1 MFGLGSSV
9 DYAMKVANYLDI
21 PLSEHTEYYFE
32 DREPYVRSNINV
44 RGCDV
49 YVIQS
54 LYSDDKESIG
64 DKLIKLLIFIGSLK
78 DASARNVNLI
88 VPYLGLQRQDR
99 KCESRAPITTKYLA
113 QLIESVGCSRIMT
126 MDVHNLSSFQGS
138 FRISTD
144 NLEAKNLLAR
154 YVADHV
160 EDAKNLVI
168 LSPDNGGMSRARR
181 FRNTLNDLLKAEI
194 GFACLDKIRAGQ
206 EVESQCIVGD
216 VKNKQVIVLDD
227 MISSG
232 GSVRECARLVKAQK
246 GEVWAACATH
256 GLFVGKAEENLE
268 GVRRIII
275 ADTIWA
281 GWRLTDE
288 LKKKIHVIPTV
299 EMFGK
304 AIRRTF
310 EDGGSISDLLK

>member
-1 MFGLGSSV
+1 MFGLGSSAE
-9 DYAMKVANYLDI
+9 YAKKIANYLDI

-54 LYSDDKESIG
+54 LYSDDKESVG
-64 DKLIKLLIFIGSLK
+64 DKLTKLLIFIGSLK
-78 DASARNVNLI
+78 DASARNINLI
-88 VPYLGLQRQDR
+88 VPYLALQRQDR
-99 KCESRAPITTKYLA
+99 KCEPRAPITTKYLA

-126 MDVHNLSSFQGS
+126 MDVHNLSSLQGS
-138 FRISTD
+138 FRIPTD
-144 NLEAKNLLAR
+144 NLEAKNLLVS

-160 EDAKNLVI
+160 EDAKNLFI
-168 LSPDNGGMSRARR
+168 LSPDNGGMSRVRH
-181 FRNTLNDLLKAEI
+181 FRNALSNLLKVEI
-194 GFACLDKIRAGQ
+194 DYGCLDKVHVGQ
-206 EVESQCIVGD
+206 EVESNCIIGD
-216 VKNKQVIVLDD
+216 VKNKQVIILDD

-232 GSVRECARLVKAQK
+232 GSVRECIKLVKSEK

-256 GLFVGKAEENLE
+256 GLFVGKAAENLE
-268 GVRRIII
+268 GVRRIITT
-275 ADTIWA
+275 DTIC
-281 GWRLTDE
+281 RLPEE
-288 LKKKIHVIPTV
+288 LKKKVHVISTV

-310 EDGGSISDLLK
+310 EDSGSISDLLK